1 MEPVRPSRMHLL
13 DRSSGDG
20 QIGQPNGLTS
30 LLLFGV
36 GLVVYLD
43 TCDYFM
49 CYGLPSQHKCYRNKS
64 SNDEVRHNSEMI
76 TLTQEFAKE
85 DQGLVTPFQ

>member
-36 GLVVYLD
+36 GFWLFIWILVITSCVM
-43 TCDYFM
+43 DYQANTNATETNHQM
-49 CYGLPSQHKCYRNKS
+49 MRLGIIQK
-64 SNDEVRHNSEMI
+64 
-76 TLTQEFAKE
+76 
-85 DQGLVTPFQ
+85 